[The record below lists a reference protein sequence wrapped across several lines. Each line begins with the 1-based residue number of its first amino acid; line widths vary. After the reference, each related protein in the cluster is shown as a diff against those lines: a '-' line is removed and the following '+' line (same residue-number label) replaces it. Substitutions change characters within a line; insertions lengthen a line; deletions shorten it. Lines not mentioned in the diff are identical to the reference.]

1 PAPRHMSMTM
11 STYDDI
17 EVPGGAP
24 LKMWTQNVQIDD
36 AAIEQMKNVA
46 KLPFIHK
53 HVAAMPDCHY
63 GIGAT
68 VGSVIPTKG
77 AIIPAA
83 VGVDIGC
90 GMMAWKLTVKAHQL
104 PDNLATVRSDIE
116 RAVPHGFVST
126 KGRAR
131 RGGWETVPNSVG
143 TRWRDL
149 DDRYRTIIDKHPR
162 ISHKAP
168 AHQLGSL
175 GTGNHFIE
183 VCLDENDD
191 VWVMLHSGSRGP
203 GNVIG
208 QYFINLARNDMKRHF
223 VNLPDKD
230 LAYLSEG
237 TEHFDDYIEA
247 LNWAQD
253 YAWENRQA
261 MMDAVLRTL
270 RKHLPKFQVGDMA
283 VNCHHN
289 YAVQENHF
297 GADVWVTRKGA
308 VRARAGDLGII
319 PGSMGTGSFIV
330 RGRGNADSFCSCS
343 HGAGRAMSR
352 TEARQRITL
361 KDHRAATEG
370 IECRK
375 DRAIIDESPAAY
387 KDISSVIAAQ
397 QDLIEVVHTLRQVVN
412 VKG

>member
-1 PAPRHMSMTM
+1 MSGHEEH
-11 STYDDI
+11 

-24 LKMWTQNVQIDD
+24 LKMWTKNVQIED
-36 AAIEQMKNVA
+36 AAIAQMKNVA
-46 KLPFIHK
+46 MLPIIHK
-53 HVAAMPDCHY
+53 HVAAMPDCHW
-63 GIGAT
+63 GMGAT

-90 GMMAWKLTVKAHQL
+90 GMMAWQLTATASSL
-104 PDNLATVRSDIE
+104 PDNLAAVRSDIE

-126 KGRAR
+126 RGRAR
-131 RGGWETVPNSVG
+131 KGGWEVVPNSVG
-143 TRWRDL
+143 SRWRDL
-149 DDRYRTIIDKHPR
+149 EDRYRAIVDKHPR

-183 VCLDENDD
+183 ICLDENDD

-208 QYFINLARNDMKRHF
+208 RYFIEKAKKDMQRHA
-223 VNLPDKD
+223 VNLPDKN

-237 TEHFDDYIEA
+237 TEHFDDYVEA

-261 MMDAVLRTL
+261 MMDAVLRVL
-270 RKHLPKFQVGDMA
+270 RKHLPKFRLGEMA

-289 YAVQENHF
+289 YAVMENHF
-297 GADVWVTRKGA
+297 GADVWITRKGA
-308 VRARAGDLGII
+308 VRARKGDLGII

-330 RGRGNADSFCSCS
+330 RGKGNADSFCSCS

-352 TEARQRITL
+352 TEAKQRITL

-375 DRAIIDESPAAY
+375 DKAVIDESPAAY

-397 QDLIEVVHTLRQVVN
+397 TDLIEVVHTLRQVVN

>member
-1 PAPRHMSMTM
+1 MSHF
-11 STYDDI
+11 
-17 EVPGGAP
+17 EELVVPGGAP
-24 LKMWTQNVQIDD
+24 VRMWTRNVAIDD
-36 AAIEQMKNVA
+36 DAIEQLRNVA
-46 KLPFIHK
+46 RLPIIHR
-53 HVAAMPDCHY
+53 HVAAMPDCHF
-63 GIGAT
+63 GKGAT
-68 VGSVIPTKG
+68 VGSVIPTRG

-90 GMMAWKLTVKAHQL
+90 GMMAWQLSIKADKL
-104 PDNLATVRSDIE
+104 PDNLAAIRSDIE

-126 KGRAR
+126 SGRAR
-131 RGGWETVPNSVG
+131 KGGWDVVPNSVG
-143 TRWRDL
+143 ARWRDL
-149 DDRYRTIIDKHPR
+149 EGRYRDIVAKHPR

-203 GNVIG
+203 GNAIG
-208 QYFINLARNDMKRHF
+208 QYFIELAKKDMARHQA
-223 VNLPDKD
+223 NLPDAD

-237 TEHFDDYIEA
+237 TAHFDDYVEA
-247 LNWAQD
+247 LAWAQE
-253 YAWENRQA
+253 YAWENRQL
-261 MMDAVLRTL
+261 MMDAVLRVL
-270 RKHLPKFQVGDMA
+270 RKHLPRFQLGKMA

-289 YAVQENHF
+289 YATIETHF

-308 VRARAGDLGII
+308 VRAGVGDLGII
-319 PGSMGTGSFIV
+319 PGSMGAGSFIV
-330 RGRGNADSFCSCS
+330 RGKGNAESFCSCS

-352 TEARQRITL
+352 GEARRRITL
-361 KDHRAATEG
+361 ADHRAATEG

-375 DRAIIDESPAAY
+375 DKGVIDESPAAY
-387 KDISSVIAAQ
+387 KDISAVIAAQ
-397 QDLIEVVHTLRQVVN
+397 EDLIEVVHTLRQVVN

>member
-1 PAPRHMSMTM
+1 MSG
-11 STYDDI
+11 YDEH
-17 EVPGGAP
+17 EVPGGVTV
-24 LKMWTQNVQIDD
+24 KMWTKNVLIADN
-36 AAIEQMKNVA
+36 ALEQMKNIA
-46 KLPFIHK
+46 RLPIIHK
-53 HVAAMPDCHY
+53 HVAGMPDCHW
-63 GIGAT
+63 GLGAT

-90 GMMAWKLTVKAHQL
+90 GMMAWKLTLTANQL
-104 PDNLATVRSDIE
+104 PDNLAPIRSDIE

-131 RGGWETVPNSVG
+131 RGGWEIVPNSVG

-149 DDRYRTIIDKHPR
+149 EHRYRLLIEKHPR
-162 ISHKAP
+162 ISHKTP

-183 VCLDENDD
+183 VCLDENDA

-208 QYFINLARNDMKRHF
+208 QYFIRLAKKDMERHF
-223 VNLPDKD
+223 KNLPDEN

-253 YAWENRQA
+253 YASENRQA
-261 MMDAVLRTL
+261 MMETVLGVL
-270 RKHLPKFQVGDMA
+270 RKHLPKFKIGDMA

-289 YAVQENHF
+289 YAVMEHHF
-297 GADVWVTRKGA
+297 DADVWVTRKGA
-308 VRARAGDLGII
+308 VRARKGDLGII

-330 RGRGNADSFCSCS
+330 RGRGNADSLCSCS

-352 TEARQRITL
+352 AEAKRSITL
-361 KDHRAATEG
+361 KDHRQATQG

-375 DRAIIDESPAAY
+375 DKAVIDESPAAY

-397 QDLIEVVHTLRQVVN
+397 TDLIEVVHTLRQVIN

>member
-1 PAPRHMSMTM
+1 MSG
-11 STYDDI
+11 YN
-17 EVPGGAP
+17 EYAVENGVP
-24 LKMWTQNVQIDD
+24 LKMWTKNVLIDD
-36 AAIEQMKNVA
+36 AAIGQMRNVA
-46 KLPFIHK
+46 MLPIIHK
-53 HVAAMPDCHY
+53 HVAAMPDCHW
-63 GIGAT
+63 GVGAT

-90 GMMAWKLTVKAHQL
+90 GMMAWKLTLSANQL
-104 PDNLATVRSDIE
+104 PDNLAAIRSDIE

-126 KGRAR
+126 RGRSIK
-131 RGGWETVPNSVG
+131 GGWETVPNAIGS
-143 TRWRDL
+143 RWREL
-149 DDRYRTIIDKHPR
+149 EDRYRTIIEKHPR

-168 AHQLGSL
+168 AHHLGSL

-183 VCLDENDD
+183 VCLDEADA

-208 QYFINLARNDMKRHF
+208 QYFIQLAKKDMERHQLQ
-223 VNLPDKD
+223 LPDKN

-237 TEHFDDYIEA
+237 TQYFDDYVEA

-261 MMDAVLRTL
+261 MMDAVLRVL
-270 RKHLPKFQVGDMA
+270 RKHLPKFRIGDMA

-289 YAVQENHF
+289 YAAVENHF
-297 GADVWVTRKGA
+297 DADVWVTRKGA
-308 VRARAGDLGII
+308 VRARKRDLGII

-352 TEARQRITL
+352 TEAKRTITL

-375 DRAIIDESPAAY
+375 DKDVIDESPAAY

-397 QDLIEVVHTLRQVVN
+397 TDLIEVVHQLRQVVN

>member
-1 PAPRHMSMTM
+1 MGGYEEH
-11 STYDDI
+11 D
-17 EVPGGAP
+17 VPGGAP
-24 LKMWTQNVQIDD
+24 LKMWTKNVLIED
-36 AAIEQMKNVA
+36 AAIQQMKNVA
-46 KLPFIHK
+46 KLAFIHK
-53 HVAAMPDCHY
+53 HVAAMPDCHW

-90 GMMAWKLTVKAHQL
+90 GMMAWKLTVSAKDL
-104 PDNLATVRSDIE
+104 PDNLAAVRSDIE

-126 KGRAR
+126 RGRAR
-131 RGGWETVPNSVG
+131 RGGWEVVPNSVG

-149 DDRYRTIIDKHPR
+149 EERYRMLIDKHPR
-162 ISHKAP
+162 ISHKTP

-183 VCLDENDD
+183 VCLDESDA

-208 QYFINLARNDMKRHF
+208 QYFINLAKKDMERHY
-223 VNLPDKD
+223 VHLPDKD

-237 TEHFDDYIEA
+237 TQHFDDYIEA

-261 MMDAVLRTL
+261 MMDATLGVL
-270 RKHLPKFQVGDMA
+270 RKHLPRFQVGDMA

-289 YAVQENHF
+289 YAVMENHF

-352 TEARQRITL
+352 SQAKRLITL
-361 KDHRAATEG
+361 KDHRAATAG

-375 DRAIIDESPAAY
+375 DKAVIDESPAAY

-397 QDLIEVVHTLRQVVN
+397 EDLIEVVHTLRQVVN

>member
-1 PAPRHMSMTM
+1 MGG
-11 STYDDI
+11 YEFIKVD
-17 EVPGGAP
+17 GGAP
-24 LKMWTQNVQIDD
+24 LKMWTRNVQIED

-46 KLPFIHK
+46 KLPIIHK
-53 HVAAMPDCHY
+53 HVAAMPDCHW
-63 GIGAT
+63 GMGAT
-68 VGSVIPTKG
+68 VGSVIPTRK

-90 GMMAWKLTVKAHQL
+90 GMMAWKLTLDASAL
-104 PDNLATVRSDIE
+104 PDNLAAIRSDIE
-116 RAVPHGFVST
+116 HAVPHGFVST

-131 RGGWETVPNSVG
+131 KGGWEVVPNAIGS
-143 TRWRDL
+143 RWRDL
-149 DDRYRTIIDKHPR
+149 EDRYRGLVEKHPR
-162 ISHKAP
+162 ISHKEP
-168 AHQLGSL
+168 VHQLGSL

-183 VCLDENDD
+183 VCLDENDA

-208 QYFINLARNDMKRHF
+208 RYFIEKAKNDMRRHF
-223 VNLPDKD
+223 IHLPDQN
-230 LAYLSEG
+230 LAYLVEG
-237 TEHFDDYIEA
+237 TEHFDDYVEA
-247 LNWAQD
+247 LSWAQD
-253 YAWENRQA
+253 YASENRQA
-261 MMDAVLRTL
+261 MMDAVLRVL
-270 RKHLPKFQVGDMA
+270 RKHLPKFQIGDLA

-308 VRARAGDLGII
+308 VRAREGDLGII

-330 RGRGNADSFCSCS
+330 RGKGNADSFCSCS

-352 TEARQRITL
+352 TEAKRQITL
-361 KDHRAATEG
+361 KDHRIATDG

-375 DRAIIDESPAAY
+375 DKGVIDESPAAY

-397 QDLIEVVHTLRQVVN
+397 SDLIEVIHNLRQVIN

>member
-1 PAPRHMSMTM
+1 MSG
-11 STYDDI
+11 YEEI
-17 EVPGGAP
+17 VVPGGAP
-24 LKMWTQNVQIDD
+24 LKMWTRNVLIQDD
-36 AAIEQMKNVA
+36 AIAQMTNVA
-46 KLPFIHK
+46 RLPIIHG
-53 HVAAMPDCHY
+53 HVAAMPDCHF

-90 GMMAWKLTVKAHQL
+90 GMMAWKTTLTAAQL
-104 PDNLATVRSDIE
+104 PDNLAAIRADIE
-116 RAVPHGFVST
+116 RAVPHGFNSL

-131 RGGWETVPNSVG
+131 RGGWEAVPSAVA
-143 TRWRDL
+143 TRWRDIEA
-149 DDRYRTIIDKHPR
+149 RYRRIVEKHPR
-162 ISHKAP
+162 ISHKTP
-168 AHQLGSL
+168 EHQLGSL

-183 VCLDENDD
+183 VCLDEDD
-191 VWVMLHSGSRGP
+191 AVWVMLHSGSRGP
-203 GNVIG
+203 GNNIG
-208 QYFINLARNDMKRHF
+208 QYFIALARQDMRRHIA
-223 VNLPDKD
+223 NLPDAN
-230 LAYLSEG
+230 LAYLTEG
-237 TEHFDDYIEA
+237 TEHFDDYVEA

-261 MMDAVLRTL
+261 MMDAVLRVL
-270 RKHLPKFQVGDMA
+270 REHLPKFRIGDLA

-289 YAVQENHF
+289 YATVEHHF

-308 VRARAGDLGII
+308 VRARKGDLGII

-330 RGRGNADSFCSCS
+330 RGKGNIESLCSCS

-361 KDHRAATEG
+361 ADHRAATEG

-375 DRAIIDESPAAY
+375 DKGVIDESPAAY

-397 QDLIEVVHTLRQVVN
+397 TDLIEVVHHLRQVVN

>member
-1 PAPRHMSMTM
+1 MSGKFETRHV
-11 STYDDI
+11 D
-17 EVPGGAP
+17 GGSP
-24 LKMWTQNVQIDD
+24 LKMWIKGVQIDD
-36 AAIEQMKNVA
+36 SAITQMENVA
-46 KLPFIHK
+46 KLPFIHS
-53 HVAAMPDCHY
+53 HVAAMPDCHW
-63 GIGAT
+63 GMGAT

-90 GMMAWKLTVKAHQL
+90 GMMAWKLTLTANDL
-104 PDNLATVRSDIE
+104 PDRLAPIRSDIE

-131 RGGWETVPNSVG
+131 KGGWEIIPNSVAS
-143 TRWRDL
+143 RWREL
-149 DDRYRTIIDKHPR
+149 DDRYQTILDKHPR
-162 ISHKAP
+162 ISHKRP

-183 VCLDENDD
+183 ICLDENDAL
-191 VWVMLHSGSRGP
+191 WVMLHSGSRGP

-208 QYFINLARNDMKRHF
+208 RYFIELAKKDMRTHF
-223 VNLPDKD
+223 VNLPDEN
-230 LAYLSEG
+230 LSYLSEG
-237 TEHFDDYIEA
+237 TEYFDDYVEA
-247 LNWAQD
+247 LLWAQD

-261 MMDAVLRTL
+261 MMDAVLRVL
-270 RKHLPKFQVGDMA
+270 RTHLPRFKIGDMA

-289 YAVQENHF
+289 YAVVENHF
-297 GADVWVTRKGA
+297 GEDVWVTRKGA
-308 VRARAGDLGII
+308 VRARKGDLGII

-330 RGRGNADSFCSCS
+330 RGKGHPDSFCSCS

-352 TEARQRITL
+352 TEAKKQITL
-361 KDHRAATEG
+361 KDHRKATEG

-375 DRAIIDESPAAY
+375 DKGVIDESPAAY

-397 QDLIEVVHTLRQVVN
+397 GDLIEVVHQLRQVIN

>member
-1 PAPRHMSMTM
+1 MSNHE
-11 STYDDI
+11 DI

-24 LKMWTQNVQIDD
+24 LKMWTRNVLIDD

-53 HVAAMPDCHY
+53 HVAAMPDCHF

-104 PDNLATVRSDIE
+104 PDNLSAVRSDIE

-131 RGGWETVPNSVG
+131 RGGWETVPNSVS

-183 VCLDENDD
+183 ICLDENDD

-208 QYFINLARNDMKRHF
+208 QYFINLARNDMKQHF

-270 RKHLPKFQVGDMA
+270 RKHLPKFQVGNMA

-289 YAVQENHF
+289 YAVEENHF
-297 GADVWVTRKGA
+297 GANVWITRKGA

-352 TEARQRITL
+352 TQARQQITL
-361 KDHRAATEG
+361 KDHREATKG

>member
-1 PAPRHMSMTM
+1 MSG
-11 STYDDI
+11 YNEI
-17 EVPGGAP
+17 EVEGGFP
-24 LKMWTQNVQIDD
+24 LKMWTKNVLIED
-36 AAIEQMKNVA
+36 AAIDQMKNVA
-46 KLPFIHK
+46 KLPIIHK
-53 HVAAMPDCHY
+53 HVAAMPDCHW
-63 GIGAT
+63 GLGAT
-68 VGSVIPTKG
+68 VGSVIPTKK

-90 GMMAWKLTVKAHQL
+90 GMMAWKTTLNANQL
-104 PDNLATVRSDIE
+104 PDNLAAIRSDIE
-116 RAVPHGFVST
+116 HAVPHGFVSA

-131 RGGWETVPNSVG
+131 KGGWEIVPSSVS

-149 DDRYRTIIDKHPR
+149 EDRYRKIVERHPR

-168 AHQLGSL
+168 VHQLGSL

-183 VCLDENDD
+183 ICLDENDA

-208 QYFINLARNDMKRHF
+208 QYFIRLAKKDMERHIS
-223 VNLPDKD
+223 NLPDEN
-230 LAYLSEG
+230 LAYLTEG
-237 TEHFDDYIEA
+237 SEHFDDYVFA

-253 YAWENRQA
+253 YASENRQA
-261 MMDAVLRTL
+261 MMEQILRVM
-270 RKHLPKFQVGDMA
+270 RKHLPKFQIGDMA

-289 YAVQENHF
+289 YATIEEHF
-297 GADVWVTRKGA
+297 GEKVWVTRKGA
-308 VRARAGDLGII
+308 VRAQAGDLGII

-330 RGRGNADSFCSCS
+330 RGKGNADSFCSCS

-352 TEARQRITL
+352 TQARQNITL
-361 KDHRAATEG
+361 MDHCAATEG

-375 DRAIIDESPAAY
+375 DKDVIDESPAAY

-397 QDLIEVVHTLRQVVN
+397 SDLIEVVHRLRQVVN

>member
-1 PAPRHMSMTM
+1 MTER
-11 STYDDI
+11 TYD
-17 EVPGGAP
+17 VMGGSGSAP
-24 LKMWTQNVQIDD
+24 IKMWTRGVPVDEG
-36 AAIEQMKNVA
+36 AKEQLQQTARM
-46 KLPFIHK
+46 PFIFK
-53 HVAAMPDCHY
+53 HLAVMPDVHK
-63 GIGAT
+63 GIGST
-68 VGSVIPTKG
+68 VGSVIPTKN

-90 GMMAWKLTVKAHQL
+90 GMMAWKLTLTANDL
-104 PDNLATVRSDIE
+104 PDRLAPIRSDIE

-131 RGGWETVPNSVG
+131 KGGWEIIPNSVG
-143 TRWRDL
+143 SRWREL
-149 DDRYRTIIDKHPR
+149 DDRYQAILDKHPR
-162 ISHKAP
+162 ISHKRP

-183 VCLDENDD
+183 VCLDENDAL
-191 VWVMLHSGSRGP
+191 WVMLHSGSRGP

-208 QYFINLARNDMKRHF
+208 RYFIELAKKDMRTHF
-223 VNLPDKD
+223 VNLPDEN
-230 LAYLSEG
+230 LSYLSEG
-237 TEHFDDYIEA
+237 TQYFDDYVEA
-247 LNWAQD
+247 LLWAQD

-261 MMDAVLRTL
+261 MMDAVLRVL
-270 RKHLPKFQVGDMA
+270 RKHLPRFKIGDMA

-289 YAVQENHF
+289 YAVVENHF
-297 GADVWVTRKGA
+297 GEDVWVTRKGA
-308 VRARAGDLGII
+308 VRAREGDLGII

-330 RGRGNADSFCSCS
+330 RGKGHPDSFCSCS

-352 TEARQRITL
+352 TEAKRQITL
-361 KDHRAATEG
+361 KDHRKATEG

-375 DRAIIDESPAAY
+375 DKGVIDESPAAY

-397 QDLIEVVHTLRQVVN
+397 GDLIEVVHQLRQVIN

>member
-1 PAPRHMSMTM
+1 MNGYEQRTVANGMP
-11 STYDDI
+11 I
-17 EVPGGAP
+17 
-24 LKMWTQNVQIDD
+24 KMWTRNVQIED
-36 AAIEQMKNVA
+36 AAIAQLENVA
-46 KLPFIHK
+46 RLPIIHK

-68 VGSVIPTKG
+68 VGSVIPTRR

-90 GMMAWKLTVKAHQL
+90 GMMAWKLTATANDL
-104 PDNLATVRSDIE
+104 PDNLAAIRSDIE

-126 KGRAR
+126 RGRAKK
-131 RGGWETVPNSVG
+131 GGWEIVPNSVG
-143 TRWRDL
+143 ARWREL
-149 DDRYRTIIDKHPR
+149 EDRYRLIVQKHPR
-162 ISHKAP
+162 ISHKVP

-191 VWVMLHSGSRGP
+191 IWVMLHSGSRGP
-203 GNVIG
+203 GNNIG
-208 QYFINLARNDMKRHF
+208 QYFIRLAKNDMQRHMS
-223 VNLPDKD
+223 NLPDEN

-237 TEHFDDYIEA
+237 TEHFDDYVEA

-261 MMDAVLRTL
+261 MMDAVLRVL
-270 RKHLPKFQVGDMA
+270 RKHLPRFQIGDMA

-289 YAVQENHF
+289 YAVMEHHF
-297 GADVWVTRKGA
+297 GADVWVARKGA

-330 RGRGNADSFCSCS
+330 RGRGNTESFCSCS

-352 TEARQRITL
+352 SEAKRTITL
-361 KDHRAATEG
+361 KDHRAATKG

-375 DRAIIDESPAAY
+375 DKAVIDESPAAY

-397 QDLIEVVHTLRQVVN
+397 EDLIEVVHTLRQVVN

>member
-1 PAPRHMSMTM
+1 MSG
-11 STYDDI
+11 YEEL
-17 EVPGGAP
+17 EVEGGSAI
-24 LKMWTQNVQIDD
+24 KMWTQNVHIDD
-36 AAIEQMKNVA
+36 DAIDQMKNVA
-46 KLPFIHK
+46 RLPIIHK

-63 GIGAT
+63 GTGAT

-90 GMMAWKLTVKAHQL
+90 GMMAWQLTLNASQL
-104 PDNLATVRSDIE
+104 PDNLAKIRADIE

-131 RGGWETVPNSVG
+131 KGGWEIVPNAVG
-143 TRWRDL
+143 SRWRDL
-149 DDRYRTIIDKHPR
+149 EDRYRLLVDKHPR
-162 ISHKAP
+162 ISHKGP
-168 AHQLGSL
+168 AHHLGSL

-183 VCLDENDD
+183 VCIDENDAL
-191 VWVMLHSGSRGP
+191 WVMLHSGSRGP

-208 QYFINLARNDMKRHF
+208 RYFIELAKKDMARHIS
-223 VNLPDKD
+223 NLPDAN

-237 TEHFDDYIEA
+237 TEHFDDYVAA

-261 MMDAVLRTL
+261 MMDAVLRVL
-270 RKHLPKFQVGDMA
+270 RKHLPKFQIGEMA

-289 YAVQENHF
+289 YAVQETHF
-297 GADVWVTRKGA
+297 GEDVWVTRKGA
-308 VRARAGDLGII
+308 VRARDGDLGII

-330 RGRGNADSFCSCS
+330 RGKGNAESLCSCS

-352 TEARQRITL
+352 SEAKRRITL

-375 DRAIIDESPAAY
+375 DKGVIDESPAAY

-397 QDLIEVVHTLRQVVN
+397 SDLIEVVHHLRQVIN

>member
-1 PAPRHMSMTM
+1 MSGFNE
-11 STYDDI
+11 I
-17 EVPGGAP
+17 EVDGGSP
-24 LKMWTQNVQIDD
+24 LLMWTKNVSIED

-46 KLPFIHK
+46 KLPIIHK
-53 HVAAMPDCHY
+53 HVAAMPDCHW

-68 VGSVIPTKG
+68 VGSVIPTKQ

-90 GMMAWKLTVKAHQL
+90 GMMAWKTTLNASQL
-104 PDNLATVRSDIE
+104 PDNLARIRSDIE
-116 RAVPHGFVST
+116 HAVPHGFVST
-126 KGRAR
+126 RGRAR
-131 RGGWETVPNSVG
+131 KGGWEIVPNSVSS
-143 TRWRDL
+143 RWRDL
-149 DDRYRTIIDKHPR
+149 EERYRLLIERHPK
-162 ISHKAP
+162 ISHKTP
-168 AHQLGSL
+168 VHQLGSL

-183 VCLDENDD
+183 VCLDENDA

-208 QYFINLARNDMKRHF
+208 QYFIRLAKKDMEHLIS
-223 VNLPDKD
+223 NLPDEN
-230 LAYLSEG
+230 LAYLREG
-237 TEHFDDYIEA
+237 TEHFDDYVFA

-261 MMDAVLRTL
+261 MMEQVLRVL
-270 RKHLPKFQVGDMA
+270 RKHLPKFQIGDMA

-289 YAVQENHF
+289 YATVEKHF
-297 GADVWVTRKGA
+297 GEKVWVTRKGA
-308 VRARAGDLGII
+308 VRAEAGDLGII

-330 RGRGNADSFCSCS
+330 RGKGNADSFCSCS

-352 TEARQRITL
+352 TEAKQRITL

-375 DRAIIDESPAAY
+375 DKDVIDESPAAY

-397 QDLIEVVHTLRQVVN
+397 SDLIEVVHHLRQVVN

>member
-1 PAPRHMSMTM
+1 MSGFEE
-11 STYDDI
+11 YD
-17 EVPGGAP
+17 VPGGAP
-24 LKMWTQNVQIDD
+24 LKMWTKNVQIEDE
-36 AAIEQMKNVA
+36 AIAQMKNVA
-46 KLPFIHK
+46 MLPIIHK
-53 HVAAMPDCHY
+53 HVAAMPDCHF
-63 GIGAT
+63 GMGAT

-90 GMMAWKLTVKAHQL
+90 GMMAWQLTATANDL
-104 PDNLATVRSDIE
+104 PDNLAPIRSDIE

-126 KGRAR
+126 PGRAR
-131 RGGWETVPNSVG
+131 KGGWEVVPNSVG
-143 TRWRDL
+143 ARWRDIE
-149 DDRYRTIIDKHPR
+149 DRYRAIVDKHPR
-162 ISHKAP
+162 ISHKGP

-191 VWVMLHSGSRGP
+191 VWVMLHSGSRGA

-208 QYFINLARNDMKRHF
+208 RYFIEMAKKDMARLDSR
-223 VNLPDKD
+223 LPDKN

-237 TEHFDDYIEA
+237 TEHFDDYVEA

-261 MMDAVLRTL
+261 MMDAVLRVL
-270 RKHLPKFQVGDMA
+270 RKHLRKFQLGEMA

-289 YAVQENHF
+289 YAVVENHF

-308 VRARAGDLGII
+308 VRARKGDLGII

-330 RGRGNADSFCSCS
+330 RGKGNADSFCSCS

-352 TEARQRITL
+352 TEAKQRITL

-375 DRAIIDESPAAY
+375 DKAVIDESPAAY

-397 QDLIEVVHTLRQVVN
+397 TDLIEVVHTLRQVVN

>member
-1 PAPRHMSMTM
+1 MSG
-11 STYDDI
+11 YDEI
-17 EVPGGAP
+17 EVDGGAP
-24 LKMWTQNVQIDD
+24 LKMWTQNVQIED

-46 KLPFIHK
+46 RLPIIHK
-53 HVAAMPDCHY
+53 HVAAMPDCHL
-63 GIGAT
+63 GKGAT
-68 VGSVIPTKG
+68 VGSVIPTKA

-90 GMMAWKLTVKAHQL
+90 GMMAWKLTLDAGAL
-104 PDNLATVRSDIE
+104 PDNLSAVRADIE
-116 RAVPHGFVST
+116 RAVPHGFVSH

-131 RGGWETVPNSVG
+131 KGGWEVVPGAVG

-149 DDRYRTIIDKHPR
+149 ETRYRQIVEKHPR
-162 ISHKAP
+162 ISHRGP

-183 VCLDENDD
+183 LCIDENEAL
-191 VWVMLHSGSRGP
+191 WVMLHSGSRGP

-208 QYFINLARNDMKRHF
+208 RYFIELAKKDMQRHMT
-223 VNLPDKD
+223 NLPDAN

-237 TEHFDDYIEA
+237 TEHFDDYVMA
-247 LNWAQD
+247 LTWAQD
-253 YAWENRQA
+253 YAWQNRQA
-261 MMDAVLRTL
+261 MMDAVLRVL
-270 RKHLPKFQVGDMA
+270 RKHLPRFQIGDMA

-289 YAVQENHF
+289 YAVRETHF

-308 VRARAGDLGII
+308 VRARDGDLGII

-330 RGRGNADSFCSCS
+330 RGKGNIESLCSCS

-352 TEARQRITL
+352 SEAKQRITL
-361 KDHRAATEG
+361 RDHRAATEG

-375 DRAIIDESPAAY
+375 DKGVIDESPAAY

-397 QDLIEVVHTLRQVVN
+397 SDLIEVVHHLRQVIN

>member
-1 PAPRHMSMTM
+1 MTN
-11 STYDDI
+11 YNEID
-17 EVPGGAP
+17 VPGGSP
-24 LKMWTQNVQIDD
+24 LKMWTKNVRIEDV
-36 AAIEQMKNVA
+36 AIAQMKNVA
-46 KLPFIHK
+46 MLPIIHK
-53 HVAAMPDCHY
+53 HVAAMPDCHW
-63 GIGAT
+63 GMGAT

-90 GMMAWKLTVKAHQL
+90 GMMAWKLTVRADQL
-104 PDNLATVRSDIE
+104 PDNLAKVRSDIE

-126 KGRAR
+126 QGRAR
-131 RGGWETVPNSVG
+131 KGGWETVPNSVG
-143 TRWRDL
+143 TRWRAL
-149 DDRYRTIIDKHPR
+149 EDRYRVIVDKHPK
-162 ISHKAP
+162 ISHKVP

-183 VCLDENDD
+183 LCIDESDD

-203 GNVIG
+203 GNNIG
-208 QYFINLARNDMKRHF
+208 QYFIRAAKKDMERHMS
-223 VNLPDKD
+223 NLPDQD

-237 TEHFDDYIEA
+237 SELFDDYVEA

-261 MMDAVLRTL
+261 MMDAVLRVL
-270 RKHLPKFQVGDMA
+270 RDHLPKFQIGDMA

-289 YAVQENHF
+289 YAAVEYHF

-330 RGRGNADSFCSCS
+330 RGRGSADSFCSCS

-352 TEARQRITL
+352 GEAKRTITL

-375 DRAIIDESPAAY
+375 DKAVIDESPAAY

-397 QDLIEVVHTLRQVVN
+397 TDLIEVVHTLRQVVN

>member
-1 PAPRHMSMTM
+1 MSGFNL
-11 STYDDI
+11 I
-17 EVPGGAP
+17 EVAGGSP
-24 LKMWTQNVQIDD
+24 LKMWTKNVHIED

-46 KLPFIHK
+46 RLPVIHK
-53 HVAAMPDCHY
+53 HVAAMPDCHW
-63 GIGAT
+63 GLGAT
-68 VGSVIPTKG
+68 VGSVIPTKQ

-90 GMMAWKLTVKAHQL
+90 GMMAWQLTLNARDL
-104 PDNLATVRSDIE
+104 PDNLSKIRADIE
-116 RAVPHGFVST
+116 RAVPHGFVSA

-131 RGGWETVPNSVG
+131 KGGWEIVPNSVSS
-143 TRWRDL
+143 RWRDL
-149 DDRYRTIIDKHPR
+149 EDRYRTLIDKHPR
-162 ISHKAP
+162 ISHKSP
-168 AHQLGSL
+168 THQLGSL

-183 VCLDENDD
+183 VCLDENDA
-191 VWVMLHSGSRGP
+191 VWVLLHSGSRGP

-208 QYFINLARNDMKRHF
+208 KYFIELAKKDMQRHLS
-223 VNLPDKD
+223 NLPDEN

-237 TEHFDDYIEA
+237 TQHFDDYVEA

-261 MMDAVLRTL
+261 MMDAVLRVL
-270 RKHLPKFQVGDMA
+270 RQHLKRFQIGDMA

-289 YAVQENHF
+289 YATVETHF
-297 GADVWVTRKGA
+297 GEDVWVTRKGA
-308 VRARAGDLGII
+308 VRAREGDLGII

-330 RGRGNADSFCSCS
+330 RGKGNLESFCSCS
-343 HGAGRAMSR
+343 HGAGRTMSR
-352 TEARQRITL
+352 SEAKRTITL
-361 KDHRAATEG
+361 KDHRQATEG

-375 DRAIIDESPAAY
+375 DKDVLDESPAAY

-397 QDLIEVVHTLRQVVN
+397 GDLIEVVHHLRQVVN